1 MLVFAINLT
10 SAAESRPLCFNFAG
24 IMRGI
29 DFDSDGSHGNGL
41 ENKNIIKQKNK
52 RNPTRQLLHIHM
64 HFLLPD

>member
-41 ENKNIIKQKNK
+41 ENKNIIK
-52 RNPTRQLLHIHM
+52 
-64 HFLLPD
+64 